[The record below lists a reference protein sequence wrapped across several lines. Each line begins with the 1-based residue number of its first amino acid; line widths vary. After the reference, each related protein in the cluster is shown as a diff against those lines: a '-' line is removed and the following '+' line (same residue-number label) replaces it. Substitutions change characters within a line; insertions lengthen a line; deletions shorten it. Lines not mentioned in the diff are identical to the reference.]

1 MNARGVLYIVAAIL
15 IGVFVLANWTLLA
28 ASVELHLLIATIH
41 APLGVL
47 ILMIGAAILLIDL
60 AVHTVSRRSWIR
72 DRRLLTT
79 DLESARQ
86 RVDREEE
93 SRTSALRVTLERELA
108 TMRGQLDRLLAGQ
121 STLLAARAPER
132 LTASRSGDSNG
143 ASSARL
149 TES

>member
-28 ASVELHLLIATIH
+28 APVELHLLIATIQ

-60 AVHTVSRRSWIR
+60 AVHAVSRRGWMR

-86 RVDREEE
+86 RADREEE

-108 TMRGQLDRLLAGQ
+108 TIRGQLDQ
-121 STLLAARAPER
+121 LLAAQSASPAARPPIR
-132 LTASRSGDSNG
+132 LAESRPGDSSR
-143 ASSARL
+143 ASTARL